1 MVNSLSD
8 LVEPS
13 GFATVLFLLGV
24 ACTVTRRTRRHSL
37 ALAATSGLVLL
48 VFSNG
53 LVATLLMSPLEYEYP
68 ALHDPTRHPEVRTI
82 VVLTGWAADD
92 DVLPLSAKMNSAS
105 AFRVL
110 EAANLYAAR
119 PDCRVL
125 VSGSVT
131 TARIMHQQLQ
141 RLGVPDQALLI
152 ESESKNTAASAARV
166 RELLGD
172 APVFLVSSAGHMRR
186 AMWAFQQQGVRPIAA
201 PTNHMLPRSP
211 WSASWTTSATHLQAS
226 NLAAHEYVGLAWY
239 RLRSSSSLFASDSG
253 ATVAAG
259 VRGER

>member
-1 MVNSLSD
+1 MVNSLSN

-13 GFATVLFLLGV
+13 GFATALFLLGV
-24 ACTVTRRTRRHSL
+24 ACTVTRRTRRYSL
-37 ALAATSGLVLL
+37 ALAAASGLVLL

-68 ALHDPTRHPEVRTI
+68 ALHDPTRHPEARTI

-92 DVLPLSAKMNSAS
+92 DVFPLSAKMNSAS

-110 EAANLYAAR
+110 EAANLHAAR

-125 VSGSVT
+125 VSGSDVA
-131 TARIMHQQLQ
+131 ARIMHQQLQ

-152 ESESKNTAASAARV
+152 DSESANTAASAARA

-186 AMWAFQQQGVRPIAA
+186 AIWTFQQQGVRVIAA
-201 PTNHMLPRSP
+201 PTDHLLPRSP
-211 WSASWTTSATHLQAS
+211 WNASWTTSALHLQAS
-226 NLAAHEYVGLAWY
+226 DLAAHEYVGLAWY
-239 RLRSSSSLFASDSG
+239 RLRSLSSLFASDHG
-253 ATVAAG
+253 AQQITSQ
-259 VRGER
+259 

>member
-1 MVNSLSD
+1 MVNLLSN

-13 GFATVLFLLGV
+13 GFATALFLLGV
-24 ACTVTRRTRRHSL
+24 ACTVTGRTRRL
-37 ALAATSGLVLL
+37 WLPLAAASGLVLL

-92 DVLPLSAKMNSAS
+92 DFFPLSAKMNSSS

-131 TARIMHQQLQ
+131 AAQIMRQQLQ

-152 ESESKNTAASAARV
+152 DSESKNTAASAARV
-166 RELLGD
+166 RELLGN

-186 AMWAFQQQGVRPIAA
+186 AMWTFQQQGVQPIAA
-201 PTNHMLPRSP
+201 PTDHLLPRSP
-211 WSASWTTSATHLQAS
+211 WSAKWTTSAAHLQAS
-226 NLAAHEYVGLAWY
+226 DLAAHEYVGLAWY
-239 RLRSSSSLFASDSG
+239 RLRKFCSLFTSDLG
-253 ATVAAG
+253 TG
-259 VRGER
+259 RTTTQK

>member
-1 MVNSLSD
+1 MVGSLSN

-13 GFATVLFLLGV
+13 GFATALFLLGV
-24 ACTVTRRTRRHSL
+24 ACTVTRRTRRYSL
-37 ALAATSGLVLL
+37 ALAAAAGLVLL

-68 ALHDPTRHPEVRTI
+68 ALHDPTRHPEVRAI

-92 DVLPLSAKMNSAS
+92 DVFPLSAKMNAAS

-125 VSGSVT
+125 VSGSDIA
-131 TARIMHQQLQ
+131 ARIMHQQLQ

-152 ESESKNTAASAARV
+152 DGESRNTAESAVRV
-166 RELLGD
+166 REMLGD

-186 AMWAFQQQGVRPIAA
+186 AMWTFQQQGVRPIAA
-201 PTNHMLPRSP
+201 PTDHLLPRNP
-211 WSASWTTSATHLQAS
+211 WNASWTTSAGHLQAS
-226 NLAAHEYVGLAWY
+226 DLAAHEYVGLAWY
-239 RLRSSSSLFASDSG
+239 RLRRLFSTFASEPG
-253 ATVAAG
+253 AA
-259 VRGER
+259 

>member
-1 MVNSLSD
+1 MVKSLSN

-13 GFATVLFLLGV
+13 GFATVLFLLGI
-24 ACTVTRRTRRHSL
+24 ACTVTLRTRRHSL
-37 ALAATSGLVLL
+37 ALAAASGLVLL

-68 ALHDPTRHPEVRTI
+68 ALQDPTRYPEVRTI

-92 DVLPLSAKMNSAS
+92 DVFPLSARMNSSS

-125 VSGSVT
+125 VTGSDVA
-131 TARIMHQQLQ
+131 ARIMHRQLQ
-141 RLGVPDQALLI
+141 RLGIPDQALLI
-152 ESESKNTAASAARV
+152 DVESQNTAASAARV
-166 RELLGD
+166 RKLLGD

-186 AMWAFQQQGVRPIAA
+186 AMWTFQQQGVRPIAA
-201 PTNHMLPRSP
+201 PTDHLLPRSARN
-211 WSASWTTSATHLQAS
+211 ASWTTSATHLQAS
-226 NLAAHEYVGLAWY
+226 DLAAHEYVGLVWY
-239 RLRSSSSLFASDSG
+239 RLRDSLSLLASDP
-253 ATVAAG
+253 TAG
-259 VRGER
+259 QTASQQ

>member
-1 MVNSLSD
+1 MINSISD

-13 GFATVLFLLGV
+13 GIATALFLIGV
-24 ACTVTRRTRRHSL
+24 ACAVTRRTRRYSVP
-37 ALAATSGLVLL
+37 LAAASGLVLL

-53 LVATLLMSPLEYEYP
+53 LIATLLMSPLEYEYP
-68 ALHDPTRHPEVRTI
+68 ALHDPRNHPEVRTI
-82 VVLTGWAADD
+82 VVLTGWATDD
-92 DVLPLSAKMNSAS
+92 DVFPLSAKLNSAS

-131 TARIMHQQLQ
+131 AARIMRKQLQQL
-141 RLGVPDQALLI
+141 GIPEVALLLD
-152 ESESKNTAASAARV
+152 SESMNTAASAARA

-186 AMWAFQQQGVRPIAA
+186 AVWTFQQQGVRPIPA
-201 PTNHMLPRSP
+201 PTDHRLPRSP

-226 NLAAHEYVGLAWY
+226 NLAMHEYAGLAWY
-239 RLRSSSSLFASDSG
+239 RLRESSLASEPRAG
-253 ATVAAG
+253 QATL
-259 VRGER
+259 R